1 LPDTLHLSGREPLEN
16 PLKLPLQSDDYAL
29 MIHYFSNSKVADWKR
44 RKAQLEAVFAEE
56 AMIYQIDP
64 GGQLGM
70 DILNKSEFINK
81 LTIPINSLR
90 NVEVLQTK
98 YEAGQVVELRFRV
111 KE

>member
-1 LPDTLHLSGREPLEN
+1 
-16 PLKLPLQSDDYAL
+16 
-29 MIHYFSNSKVADWKR
+29 MIHYFSNSKLTDWKR
-44 RKAQLEAVFAEE
+44 RKAQLEIVFSED

-64 GGQLGM
+64 DGQLGM

-90 NVEVLQTK
+90 NIEVLQTK
-98 YEAGQVVELRFRV
+98 YKAGKIVELRFHV